1 VDAKRWLPWRHGIQA
16 RFLPV
21 LAVFVV
27 VSMTALGTTLFFN
40 QRQITIGNYEQD
52 TREALQVLQDKGAT
66 YSIFLARIAPQGILS
81 HDYLL
86 LEGYAE
92 ELSNDPDI
100 VYAVILNRAHKPI
113 THFLKKTDLPA
124 PAPGAA
130 RVGPMQFSESLTK
143 MRADPA
149 LMIVKRE
156 IQYNGADLGSVEVG
170 LSQARIARHLDE
182 LKVNLKQELRRIALV
197 TGGEILIALAI
208 LILLSEW
215 AFSRVV
221 VRPIRALAEDMARIQ
236 SGDLGARA
244 RVDHEDEIGWLASCF
259 NRMAAEMQEHLRK
272 IQEQRQAYRETRDYL
287 ANILDNSADM
297 IVTTSLDG
305 SVVEFNAAAERILA
319 YDRAEIVDTPWSRV
333 FPHGDEKERLR
344 DIVRRGHPEA
354 GVETTLVRGDGTV
367 IDAEVTVS
375 ALHDNAGRAI
385 GAVYIGRDITRAKAM
400 RRELI
405 QAEKMASIGQVASW
419 IAHQIR
425 NVLGRL
431 LMHISALRPPE
442 TGEPS
447 LKKAHQEF
455 LAGIREMDTL
465 VTDLLEYSKT
475 LTLHPAPVKFNK
487 MIDGLIATHV
497 PVRPDGRLRI
507 ERHYDAHL
515 APVNADIFKVEQAIG
530 NILKN
535 AMDVMPKGGTL
546 RITTRHDPRTRAVV
560 VVIEDTGPG
569 IRPDDLPRVFR
580 PFFTTKA
587 QGTGLGL
594 AMAARIIEAHGGSI
608 RAENAAQGGAAF
620 TFTLPVASRKA
631 EIHE

>member
-1 VDAKRWLPWRHGIQA
+1 MDANRWLPWRHGIQA

-27 VSMTALGTTLFFN
+27 VSMTALGATLFFN
-40 QRQITIGNYEQD
+40 QRQITIGNYERD
-52 TREALQVLQDKGAT
+52 TREALQVLHDKGAA
-66 YSIFLARIAPQGILS
+66 YSIFLARIAPQGILA

-113 THFLKKTDLPA
+113 THFLKKTGLPA
-124 PAPGAA
+124 PASGAA
-130 RVGPMQFSESLTK
+130 RVGPAQFSESLTK
-143 MRADPA
+143 VRADPA

-156 IQYNGADLGSVEVG
+156 IQYNGMGLGSVEVG

-197 TGGEILIALAI
+197 TGGEILIALAA

-244 RVDHEDEIGWLASCF
+244 RIDHEDEIGWLARGF
-259 NRMAAEMQEHLRK
+259 NRMAADLQEHLRK
-272 IQEQRQAYRETRDYL
+272 IQEQRQTYKETRDYL

-297 IVTTSLDG
+297 IVTTALDG
-305 SVVEFNAAAERILA
+305 SVVEFNAAAERLLG
-319 YDRAEIVDTPWSRV
+319 YDRESLVGTSWEKICPPSVDRPE
-333 FPHGDEKERLR
+333 FR
-344 DIVRRGHPEA
+344 DILRGTGP
-354 GVETTLVRGDGTV
+354 VPSFETTLVHRNGSV
-367 IDAEVTVS
+367 MDAELTIS
-375 ALHDNAGRAI
+375 ALYDNTGQAI

-431 LMHISALRPPE
+431 LMHLSALRPPE
-442 TGEPS
+442 TASPS

-475 LTLHPAPVKFNK
+475 LTLHPAPMKFNK

-497 PVRPDGRLRI
+497 PDRPDGRLRI

-515 APVNADIFKVEQAIG
+515 PPVNADIFKVEQAIG
-530 NILKN
+530 NMLKN
-535 AMDVMPKGGTL
+535 AVDVMPEGGTL
-546 RITTRHDPRTRAVV
+546 RITTRHDPRTRAVA

-580 PFFTTKA
+580 PFFTTKT

-594 AMAARIIEAHGGSI
+594 AMAARIVEAHGGSI
-608 RAENAAQGGAAF
+608 RAENRPQGGACFA
-620 TFTLPVASRKA
+620 FTLPVSPRKT
-631 EIHE
+631 EPHE